1 MSPLVL
7 IVFAPVV
14 LGGAA
19 LFGLLA
25 GAATAGV
32 WEAAEGRSQGR
43 PPTTAPEPAGV
54 ASPGRPRNRA
64 A

>member
-14 LGGAA
+14 FGGAA
-19 LFGLLA
+19 LFGLLV

-32 WEAAEGRSQGR
+32 WEAAEGRPQGR
-43 PPTTAPEPAGV
+43 PSPAPRAVV
-54 ASPGRPRNRA
+54 AFPGRSEARA